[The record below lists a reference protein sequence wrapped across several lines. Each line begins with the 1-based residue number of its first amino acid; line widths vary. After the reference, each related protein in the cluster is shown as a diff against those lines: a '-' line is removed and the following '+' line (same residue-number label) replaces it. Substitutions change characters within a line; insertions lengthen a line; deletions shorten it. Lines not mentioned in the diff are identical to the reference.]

1 MKQNA
6 MMFTCLMMGLTACR
20 AGTPPPAISYDRARF
35 KEATIQEE
43 PARPVEIV
51 EVPKP
56 LPLPGQLMPLPGQ
69 SPADK
74 LSPAERVETANK
86 AALLEPSRHGYINAV
101 QVYPYSEGAL
111 YRLYGA
117 PGQVTDIALQPGEQL
132 RAVSA
137 GDTVRW
143 VIGDTTSGSGDEQQ
157 VHILIKPFAPALKTN
172 LMIATDRR
180 TYHLQMLS
188 TEETAMAAISWSYP
202 QDRLVMLRRNNA
214 EVLAAQPVAH
224 NLALEKISFGYE
236 IEGDHPSWRPV
247 RAFDDGHKVYIEF
260 SERIDRGEVPPLFV
274 IGTNGDTQLVNY
286 RKRGSY
292 YIVDQLFRVAELRLG
307 TDPQQVVRITHIK
320 ASGGG
325 DHHDG

>member
-1 MKQNA
+1 MKHNA
-6 MMFTCLMMGLTACR
+6 MMLTCSMMVLTACK
-20 AGTPPPAISYDRARF
+20 AGTPPPAISYDREEF
-35 KEATIQEE
+35 KPAKIEEE

-56 LPLPGQLMPLPGQ
+56 LPLPGQLMPLSGQ
-69 SPADK
+69 PPADK
-74 LSPAERVETANK
+74 LSPEQRVETANT
-86 AALLEPSRHGYINAV
+86 AALLEPSKHGYVNAV

-143 VIGDTTSGSGDEQQ
+143 VIGDTTSGSGDNQQ

-188 TEETAMAAISWSYP
+188 TAETAMAAISWSYP
-202 QDRLVMLRRNNA
+202 QDRLVMLHRNNA
-214 EVLAAQPVAH
+214 EALAAQPVDR
-224 NLALEKISFGYE
+224 NLALEKLSFGYE
-236 IEGDHPSWRPV
+236 IEGDNPSWRPI
-247 RAFDDGHKVYIEF
+247 RAFDDGRKVYIKF
-260 SERIDRGEVPPLFV
+260 PERIDRGEVPPLFV
-274 IGTNGDTQLVNY
+274 IGVNGDTQLVNY
-286 RKRGSY
+286 RKRGTY
-292 YIVDQLFRVAELRLG
+292 YIVDQLFRAAELRMG
-307 TDPQQVVRITHIK
+307 TDPQQVVRIRHLD
-320 ASGGG
+320 ASGGEPG
-325 DHHDG
+325 HDG

>member
-1 MKQNA
+1 MKHNA
-6 MMFTCLMMGLTACR
+6 MMLTCSMLVLTACK
-20 AGTPPPAISYDRARF
+20 AGTPPPAISYDRASF
-35 KEATIQEE
+35 KEATIQAE

-74 LSPAERVETANK
+74 LSPEEQVETANK
-86 AALLEPSRHGYINAV
+86 AALLEPSKHGYINAV

-202 QDRLVMLRRNNA
+202 QDRLVMLRRRNVDA
-214 EVLAAQPVAH
+214 LAAQPVDR
-224 NLALEKISFGYE
+224 NLALEKIRFGYE
-236 IEGDHPSWRPV
+236 IEGDHPPWRPI
-247 RAFDDGHKVYIEF
+247 RAFDDGRKVYIEF
-260 SERIDRGEVPPLFV
+260 PEHIDRGEVPPLFV
-274 IGTNGDTQLVNY
+274 ISANGDTQLVNY
-286 RKRGSY
+286 RKRGTY
-292 YIVDQLFRVAELRLG
+292 YIVDQLFRAAELRMG
-307 TDPQQVVRITHIK
+307 TDPQQVVRITHLE

>member
-1 MKQNA
+1 MKPDA
-6 MMFTCLMMGLTACR
+6 MILTCSMIVLTACK
-20 AGTPPPAISYDRARF
+20 AGTPPPAISYDREEF
-35 KEATIQEE
+35 KLAKVEAE
-43 PARPVEIV
+43 PARPVEVV

-69 SPADK
+69 SKADK
-74 LSPAERVETANK
+74 LSPEQRVETANTV
-86 AALLEPSRHGYINAV
+86 ALLEPSKHGYVNAV

-143 VIGDTTSGSGDEQQ
+143 VIGDTTSGSGDNQQ
-157 VHILIKPFAPALKTN
+157 VHILIKPFAPELKTN

-188 TEETAMAAISWSYP
+188 TAETAMAAISWNYP

-214 EVLAAQPVAH
+214 AALAAQPVAH
-224 NLALEKISFGYE
+224 NIALEKISFGYE
-236 IEGDHPSWRPV
+236 IEGDSPSWRPI
-247 RAFDDGHKVYIEF
+247 RAFDDGRKVYIEF
-260 SERIDRGEVPPLFV
+260 PEHIDRGEVPPLFV
-274 IGTNGDTQLVNY
+274 IGANGDTQLVNY
-286 RKRGSY
+286 RKRGTY
-292 YIVDQLFRVAELRLG
+292 YIVDQLFRAAELRMG

-325 DHHDG
+325 TRHDG

>member
-1 MKQNA
+1 MKRKA
-6 MMFTCLMMGLTACR
+6 MMLTCSMMVLTACK
-20 AGTPPPAISYDRARF
+20 AGTPPPTISYDRAEF
-35 KEATIQEE
+35 KPAKVEAE

-56 LPLPGQLMPLPGQ
+56 LPLPGQLMPLPDQ
-69 SPADK
+69 SPADR
-74 LSPAERVETANK
+74 LSPEQRVETANA

-143 VIGDTTSGSGDEQQ
+143 VVGDTSSGSGDNQQ

-188 TEETAMAAISWSYP
+188 TAETAMAAIFWSYP

-214 EVLAAQPVAH
+214 EALAAQPVDR
-224 NLALEKISFGYE
+224 NLALEKLRFGYE
-236 IEGDHPSWRPV
+236 IEGDHPSWRPI
-247 RAFDDGHKVYIEF
+247 RAFDDGRKVYIEF
-260 SERIDRGEVPPLFV
+260 PEHIDRGEVPPLFV
-274 IGTNGDTQLVNY
+274 IGANGDTQLVNY
-286 RKRGSY
+286 RKRGTY
-292 YIVDQLFRVAELRLG
+292 YIVDQLFRAAELRMG

-325 DHHDG
+325 SSP